1 MKYKI
6 EELKDI
12 TDSREIMQSKPN
24 GFSKYMTYI
33 ILALLIVVI
42 IWSLLAHKQVSIKAS
57 GVVKPSDEITK
68 ISSSISGNVTSVN
81 IKDGQRVRKGDI
93 LLILNGDEYVLQ
105 KKLLQKSKDDKV
117 KELTAMKNLKKS
129 VIDEKSCFVLK
140 DEIENEYYEK
150 FQMYLENLKS
160 TNSQDELVNKQ
171 KAEINEYINNLELL
185 KKAIEDEKN
194 YFSEG
199 DAFYYQYI
207 DYEMVM
213 KNYRKI
219 METNEEKINELNEE
233 KSKVSEETA
242 TVSTTETIDSQ
253 IETLNESNNST
264 EKEMEKYKN
273 TTLMNIANSITEKK
287 SSLSQFTISNA
298 SGSYKEQYISS
309 VESSISS
316 MEASISE
323 IVMNLE
329 TVQAKIDSTSIKAP
343 CDGMISLVSEI
354 NVGNYVQGGTEI
366 ATIVPE
372 NNNKFNVEVYIAN
385 QNFGEIKEG
394 KDVVIELLSLPG
406 SEYGYIDSK
415 LENISSDAKINQE
428 EGVSYYTAECPI
440 DKTTLINKNKEIVN
454 IKNGMLAEVRII
466 NREVSYF
473 RYFLEKID
481 ILD

>member
-33 ILALLIVVI
+33 ILALLVVVI

-57 GVVKPSDEITK
+57 GLVKPSDEITK
-68 ISSSISGNVTSVN
+68 VSSSIAGNVTSVS
-81 IKDGQRVRKGDI
+81 IKDGDTVKKGDI
-93 LLILNGDEYVLQ
+93 LLILNGDEYILQ
-105 KKLLQKSKDDKV
+105 KNLLQKSKDDKE

-129 VIDEKSCFVLK
+129 VIDEKSCFELN
-140 DEIENEYYEK
+140 DEIQNEYYKK
-150 FQMYLENLKS
+150 FEIYLQNLKS
-160 TNSQDELVNKQ
+160 NNNQNELVAEQ
-171 KAEINEYINNLELL
+171 KNEINEYISNLEQL
-185 KKAIEDEKN
+185 KKGIEAEKN

-199 DAFYYQYI
+199 DTFYYQYM
-207 DYEMVM
+207 DYEMAM
-213 KNYRKI
+213 KNYRSIIK
-219 METNEEKINELNEE
+219 TNEEKINKLNEE
-233 KSKVSEETA
+233 RNNASI
-242 TVSTTETIDSQ
+242 TETIDSQ

-264 EKEMEKYKN
+264 RQEMEKYKN

-287 SSLSQFTISNA
+287 SSLSQLTTSNA

-309 VESSISS
+309 VESSISN
-316 MEASISE
+316 MESSISE
-323 IVMNLE
+323 IDMNLE

-343 CDGMISLVSEI
+343 CDGVISLTSEI

-366 ATIVPE
+366 ATVIPE
-372 NNNKFNVEVYIAN
+372 DNNKFNVEVYIAN
-385 QNFGEIKEG
+385 QNLGEIKEG
-394 KDVVIELLSLPG
+394 QDVVIEIGSLPG

-440 DKTTLINKNKEIVN
+440 NKTTLVNKNKEIVN

-481 ILD
+481 IIN

>member
-12 TDSREIMQSKPN
+12 TDSREIMQSRPN

-33 ILALLIVVI
+33 ILALLIIVI

-57 GVVKPSDEITK
+57 GIVKPSDEITK
-68 ISSSISGNVTSVN
+68 VSSSIAGNVTSVS
-81 IKDGQRVRKGDI
+81 IKDGDTVEKGDI

-105 KKLLQKSKDDKV
+105 KNLLQKNKDDKV

-129 VIDEKSCFVLK
+129 VIDEKSCFELK
-140 DEIENEYYEK
+140 DEVQNEYYKK
-150 FQMYLENLKS
+150 FEIYLQNLKS
-160 TNSQDELVNKQ
+160 NNSQNELVAEQ
-171 KAEINEYINNLELL
+171 KNEINEYISNLEQL
-185 KKAIEDEKN
+185 KKGIEDEKN

-199 DAFYYQYI
+199 DTFYYQYI
-207 DYEMVM
+207 DYEMAM
-213 KNYRKI
+213 KNYRRI
-219 METNEEKINELNEE
+219 IEINEKKINELQEQ
-233 KSKVSEETA
+233 KSKENEETA
-242 TVSTTETIDSQ
+242 TAGAAQTIDSQ
-253 IETLNESNNST
+253 IETLNETNNST
-264 EKEMEKYKN
+264 KKEMEKYKN

-287 SSLSQFTISNA
+287 SSLSQLTTSNA

-316 MEASISE
+316 MESSISE
-323 IVMNLE
+323 IDMNLE

-343 CDGMISLVSEI
+343 CDGVISLTSEI
-354 NVGNYVQGGTEI
+354 NVGNYVQGGAEV
-366 ATIVPE
+366 ATVVPE
-372 NNNKFNVEVYIAN
+372 DNKEFNVEIYIAN

-394 KDVVIELLSLPG
+394 QDVVIELASLPG
-406 SEYGYIDSK
+406 SEYGYINSK
-415 LENISSDAKINQE
+415 LKNISSDAKVNQE

-440 DKTTLINKNKEIVN
+440 NKTTLVNKNKEIVN
-454 IKNGMLAEVRII
+454 IKNGMLAEVRIV

>member
-12 TDSREIMQSKPN
+12 TDSREIMQSRPN

-33 ILALLIVVI
+33 ILALLVVVI

-57 GVVKPSDEITK
+57 GLVKPSDEITK
-68 ISSSISGNVTSVN
+68 VSSSIAGNVTSVS
-81 IKDGQRVRKGDI
+81 IKDGDTVKKGDI
-93 LLILNGDEYVLQ
+93 LLILNGDEYILQ
-105 KKLLQKSKDDKV
+105 KNLLQKSKDDKE

-129 VIDEKSCFVLK
+129 VIDEKSCFELN
-140 DEIENEYYEK
+140 DEVQNEYYKK
-150 FQMYLENLKS
+150 FEIYLQNLKS
-160 TNSQDELVNKQ
+160 NNNQNELVAEQ
-171 KAEINEYINNLELL
+171 KNEINEYISNLEQL
-185 KKAIEDEKN
+185 KKGIEDEKN

-199 DAFYYQYI
+199 DTFYYQYM
-207 DYEMVM
+207 DYEMAM
-213 KNYRKI
+213 KNYRSIIK
-219 METNEEKINELNEE
+219 TNEEKINKLNEE
-233 KSKVSEETA
+233 RNNESI
-242 TVSTTETIDSQ
+242 TETIDSQ

-264 EKEMEKYKN
+264 RQEMEKYKN
-273 TTLMNIANSITEKK
+273 TTLMNITNSITEKK
-287 SSLSQFTISNA
+287 SSLSQLTTSNA

-309 VESSISS
+309 VESSISN
-316 MEASISE
+316 MESSISE
-323 IVMNLE
+323 IDMNLE

-343 CDGMISLVSEI
+343 CDGVISLTSEI

-366 ATIVPE
+366 ATVIPE
-372 NNNKFNVEVYIAN
+372 DNNKFNVEVYIAN
-385 QNFGEIKEG
+385 QNLGEIKEG
-394 KDVVIELLSLPG
+394 QDVVIEIGSLPG

-440 DKTTLINKNKEIVN
+440 NKTTLVNKNKEIVN

-481 ILD
+481 IIN

>member
-33 ILALLIVVI
+33 ILALLIVVV

-68 ISSSISGNVTSVN
+68 VSSSIAGNVTSVS
-81 IKDGQRVRKGDI
+81 IKDGDKVKKGDI

-105 KKLLQKSKDDKV
+105 RDLLQKSKDNKE

-129 VIDEKSCFVLK
+129 VIDEKSCFELN
-140 DEIENEYYEK
+140 DEIQNEYYKK
-150 FQMYLENLKS
+150 FEIYLENLKS
-160 TNSQDELVNKQ
+160 NNSQNELVDEQ
-171 KAEINEYINNLELL
+171 KNEINEYIRNLEQL
-185 KKAIEDEKN
+185 KKGIEEEKN
-194 YFSEG
+194 YFTEG
-199 DAFYYQYI
+199 ETFYYQYI
-207 DYEMVM
+207 DYEMAM
-213 KNYRKI
+213 KNYRSI
-219 METNEEKINELNEE
+219 IETNEGKINKLKEE
-233 KSKVSEETA
+233 KNKVSEETA

-264 EKEMEKYKN
+264 KKEMEKYKN
-273 TTLMNIANSITEKK
+273 TTLMNIANNITEKK
-287 SSLSQFTISNA
+287 SNLSQLTTSNTLR
-298 SGSYKEQYISS
+298 SYKEQYISNL
-309 VESSISS
+309 ESSISN
-316 MEASISE
+316 MESSISE
-323 IVMNLE
+323 IDMNLE

-372 NNNKFNVEVYIAN
+372 DNNKFNVEVYITN

-394 KDVVIELLSLPG
+394 QDVVIELASLPG
-406 SEYGYIDSK
+406 SEYGYINSK

-440 DKTTLINKNKEIVN
+440 NKTTLINKNKEIVN
-454 IKNGMLAEVRII
+454 IKNGMLAEVRIV

>member
-12 TDSREIMQSKPN
+12 TDSREIMQSRPN

-33 ILALLIVVI
+33 ILALLVVVI

-57 GVVKPSDEITK
+57 GLVKPSDEITK
-68 ISSSISGNVTSVN
+68 VSSSIAGNVTSVS
-81 IKDGQRVRKGDI
+81 IKDGDTVKKGDN
-93 LLILNGDEYVLQ
+93 LLILNGDEYILQ
-105 KKLLQKSKDDKV
+105 KNLLQKSKDDKE

-129 VIDEKSCFVLK
+129 VIDEKSCFELN
-140 DEIENEYYEK
+140 DEIQNEYYKK
-150 FQMYLENLKS
+150 FEIYLQNLKS
-160 TNSQDELVNKQ
+160 NNNQNELVAEQ
-171 KAEINEYINNLELL
+171 KNEINEYISNLEQL
-185 KKAIEDEKN
+185 KKGIEDEKN

-199 DAFYYQYI
+199 DTFYYQYM
-207 DYEMVM
+207 DYEMAM
-213 KNYRKI
+213 KNYRSIIK
-219 METNEEKINELNEE
+219 TNEEKINKLNEE
-233 KSKVSEETA
+233 RNNESI
-242 TVSTTETIDSQ
+242 TETIDSQ

-264 EKEMEKYKN
+264 RQEMEKYKN
-273 TTLMNIANSITEKK
+273 TTLMNITNSITEKK
-287 SSLSQFTISNA
+287 SSLSQITTSNA

-309 VESSISS
+309 VESSISN
-316 MEASISE
+316 MESSISE
-323 IVMNLE
+323 IDMNLE

-343 CDGMISLVSEI
+343 CDGVISLTSEI

-366 ATIVPE
+366 ATVIPE
-372 NNNKFNVEVYIAN
+372 DNNKFNVEVYIAN
-385 QNFGEIKEG
+385 QNLGEIKEG
-394 KDVVIELLSLPG
+394 QDVVIEIGSLPG

-440 DKTTLINKNKEIVN
+440 NKTTLVNKNKEIVN

-481 ILD
+481 IIN